1 MEKPITEKPII
12 EKRVELGMLL
22 DFYGPLLSER
32 RREVMQM
39 YFGEDMSLQ
48 EIADTLGISRQA
60 VHDLEKSASLQ
71 LYKHEEALGL
81 LQRYRRFEQEIQ
93 KCTDL
98 VKQVRGA
105 DEDDRQTL
113 KEIKSTLERIDLLET
128 E

>member
-1 MEKPITEKPII
+1 MEKPII

-60 VHDLEKSASLQ
+60 VHDLEKSASQQ

-81 LQRYRRFEQEIQ
+81 LERYRRFEQEIQ

-98 VKQVRGA
+98 VKQVKGA
-105 DEDDRQTL
+105 DEDDRRTL

-128 E
+128 K